1 MERRLAAIVAADV
14 VGYSRM
20 IRADEEGTL
29 LALRALRED
38 LIDPKINEHHG
49 RIVKLMGDGLL
60 VEFGSVVDA
69 VSCSAEVQRG
79 IEERNAGTPEAL
91 RIVFRVGINLGDVV
105 IDGDDIQGD
114 GVNVAA
120 RLETLSQPGGMC
132 VSNEVYEQVRDRLG
146 LNFEDLGRQ
155 DVKNIDRPVQ
165 VWAWSTGSAPSAAA
179 AATVQEAVPVSEKPS
194 IAVLPFDN
202 MSGDPEQ
209 EFVADGMTED
219 IITEL
224 SKFRWLAVIAR
235 NSTFIYKG
243 QAADIPQ
250 VARELGVAYVLEGSV
265 RKAGE
270 RVRITA
276 QLIEAPTNEHIWAE
290 RYDRKLEDIF
300 DLQDEMTQTI
310 VGMIEPEL
318 ANRERERVRDKP
330 TEDMNA
336 WELYQRGLWHF
347 WRYTPSDIARA
358 HELFDEVITLDPGFA
373 AAYARRAWAVYVEI
387 MIGARKDRAAALAEG
402 IADARRAVELN
413 DRDPLSF
420 CAYGLIL
427 TAGHEFAQA
436 VQRFRRSL
444 ELNPSFAAAHYGLSL
459 SLAFADAE
467 HDDGALQSARMA
479 ERLSPNDPMMWTF
492 LNIQGMVL
500 IRAADH
506 EAAREVFLRASQYPN
521 ALFWVPFGLAVS
533 LWELGDKAAARQ
545 TVAKAQVDYPG
556 LSSAL
561 AAGFMG
567 PAAALFGRFFEV
579 LAEIGLP
586 GK

>member
-1 MERRLAAIVAADV
+1 MQRRLAAILAADV
-14 VGYSRM
+14 AGYSRM

-38 LIDPKINEHHG
+38 LVDPKINAYRG

-60 VEFGSVVDA
+60 VEFASVVDA
-69 VSCSAEVQRG
+69 VSCSTEVQRG
-79 IEERNAGTPEAL
+79 VEERNADVPEAQ

-120 RLETLSQPGGMC
+120 RLEALSQPGGMC

-146 LNFEDLGRQ
+146 LNFEDLGKQ

-165 VWAWSTGSAPSAAA
+165 VWAWSTGNAPSAAA
-179 AATVQEAVPVSEKPS
+179 AGTAREAVPVSEKPS

-224 SKFRWLAVIAR
+224 SKFRWLTVIAR
-235 NSTFIYKG
+235 NSTFVYKG

-250 VARELGVAYVLEGSV
+250 VARDLGVAYVLEGSV

-330 TEDMNA
+330 TRDMNA
-336 WELYQRGLWHF
+336 WELYQRALWHR
-347 WRYTPSDIARA
+347 WRFTPDDIAQA
-358 HELFDEVITLDPGFA
+358 HELFDEAIAIDPGFG
-373 AAYARRAWAVYVEI
+373 AAYAHRAWTVYVEI
-387 MIGARKDRAAALAEG
+387 MIGVAKDRAAA
-402 IADARRAVELN
+402 IAAATVDVRRAVELN
-413 DRDPLSF
+413 DRDPLSY
-420 CAYGLIL
+420 CAFGFIL
-427 TAGHEFAQA
+427 TASHEFAEA

-444 ELNPSFAAAHYGLSL
+444 ELNPSFAAAHYGLGLSL
-459 SLAFADAE
+459 SFTDPK
-467 HDDGALQSARMA
+467 HDEEALQAARMA
-479 ERLSPNDPMMWTF
+479 ERLSPNDPLMWTF
-492 LNIQGMVL
+492 LNIQGML
-500 IRAADH
+500 LFRAGDHGAAKEAFARAA
-506 EAAREVFLRASQYPN
+506 QYPSV
-521 ALFWVPFGLAVS
+521 LFWVPLGLAAS
-533 LWELGDKAAARQ
+533 LWELGDKTAARE
-545 TVAKAQVDYPG
+545 TVAKAQIEFPG
-556 LSSAL
+556 LTIAR

-567 PAAALFGRFFEV
+567 PAAKLSTRYFDV
-579 LAEIGLP
+579 LKEIGLP
-586 GK
+586 EK